1 MRRVGF
7 IVIILGI
14 LVCGISAPAQT
25 LPADL
30 SVVVTDAEQLAV
42 VGAACSL
49 TQAGKII
56 ATKITDENGAAT
68 FTGLRPGVYD
78 LHVEKEGFA
87 KFEKQDL
94 QPSKALTRIA
104 VTLNISTVSAEV
116 RVENPATNAN
126 TVESGSSLPA
136 GNIQRQA
143 VERLPLATKRVDE
156 AIPLVPGVIRSSD
169 GQISINGANEQQSAF
184 HVNGLNVSDPASGNF
199 RLNLPVD
206 AVESVQ
212 VFRHPY
218 SAEYGQFTGG
228 LTNIE
233 TRRGGDKWHYEINDF
248 LPDFRFINGKIVGVR
263 DDSPHV
269 NFNGPIFADKLYLSQ
284 SLGYT
289 VSKIPVRGLSFPNNE
304 TISESQSY
312 FTQIDGN
319 VNTKHSETFTFGYFP
334 ERQSFINLDFFRP
347 KAVTPNYKQ
356 KDFVTT
362 FRDNYALGDGLLQTS
377 VSIKRFEAHIWGQ
390 GEAGQILTPTGERGN
405 YFAKQDRRS
414 SRIEF
419 FEFYELPPLNIFYG
433 KHNIKS
439 GFNFTDVSSRMN
451 YIERPVNVVR
461 FDGTLASRTTFETS
475 PMLSIRN
482 RTYTGFVQ
490 DRWILRQNFSL
501 DAGIRIEDQRIA
513 KGRNFA
519 PRAGFAWSPF
529 AGDKTILRGGVG
541 YFYDKVPLN
550 IRAFGQYPIRT
561 VTRFAAD
568 GQTATSQTR
577 FENVLVNDIG
587 LIPLD
592 FRRDKSETGFVP
604 VNLTWNLQLDQII
617 NSRLSLRA
625 NYTSS
630 NTSGLYIVTP
640 QTDFFGRR
648 AIVLTPSGR
657 ASYRALEVTAKIIL
671 PKSQQF
677 YVSYLRSKAKGD
689 LNDFNSYYGDF
700 GVPIIRLNR
709 SSNLSTDVPNR
720 LLAWGSISL
729 PRKILV
735 SPIVEWRTGFPYSI
749 ISETQNFVGIRNA
762 DNQRFPNFFSIDAE
776 ISKDFQVTKKYA
788 VRLSLKAFNISNHY
802 NPRNIRNNLG
812 DPQFGSFINSYNRY
826 FTGGFDILF

>member
-1 MRRVGF
+1 MRRVEY
-7 IVIILGI
+7 ILIIIGI

-25 LPADL
+25 LPTDL
-30 SVVVTDAEQLAV
+30 SVVVTDAQQLVV

-49 TQAGKII
+49 TQAGKVI

-68 FTGLRPGVYD
+68 FTGLRPGAYD
-78 LHVEKEGFA
+78 LRVEKEGFA
-87 KFEKQDL
+87 KFEKRAL
-94 QPSKALTRIA
+94 QPSKDLTQI
-104 VTLNISTVSAEV
+104 VVILNVSTVSAEV
-116 RVENPATNAN
+116 SVENQSTNAN
-126 TVESGSSLPA
+126 TVESGSFLPA
-136 GNIQRQA
+136 GNMQRQA

-218 SAEYGQFTGG
+218 SAEFGQFTGG

-248 LPDFRFINGKIVGVR
+248 LPDPRFINGKIVGIR

-269 NFNGPIFADKLYLSQ
+269 NFNGPIFADKLFISQ

-289 VSKIPVRGLSFPNNE
+289 ISKTPVRGLTFPNNE

-312 FTQIDGN
+312 FTQIDAN
-319 VNTKHSETFTFGYFP
+319 VTAKHSETFTFGYFP

-347 KAVTPNYKQ
+347 KPVTPNYKQ

-362 FRDNYALGDGLLQTS
+362 FRDNYDLGGGLLQTS

-390 GEAGQILTPTGERGN
+390 GAGDQTLTPTGERGN

-414 SRIEF
+414 SRVEF
-419 FEFYELPPLNIFYG
+419 FEFYEFPPFKFFYG
-433 KHNIKS
+433 RHNIKS
-439 GFNFTDVSSRMN
+439 GFNFTDVSSRMD
-451 YIERPVNVVR
+451 YVGRPVNVLR
-461 FDGTLASRTTFETS
+461 LDETLASRITFEAS
-475 PMLSIRN
+475 PRLSIRN
-482 RTYTGFVQ
+482 RTYTGFIQ
-490 DRWILRQNFSL
+490 DRWILRQNLSL

-519 PRAGFAWSPF
+519 PRVGFAWSPF

-550 IRAFGQYPIRT
+550 IRAFGQYPVRT

-568 GQTATSQTR
+568 GQTVTSQTR
-577 FENVLVNDIG
+577 FENVLVDDIN
-587 LIPLD
+587 LVPLD
-592 FRRDKSETGFVP
+592 FRRDKAATGFVP

-617 NSRLSLRA
+617 NARLSLRV

-630 NTSGLYIVTP
+630 NTNSLYVVTP

-648 AIVLTPSGR
+648 AIVLTPGGQ
-657 ASYRALEVTAKIIL
+657 ASYRALELTAKFVL
-671 PKSQQF
+671 AKSEPF
-677 YVSYLRSKAKGD
+677 YVSYVRSKAFGD
-689 LNDFNSYYGDF
+689 LNDFNTYYGDF
-700 GVPIIRLNR
+700 GFPIIRFNH

-720 LLAWGSISL
+720 LLAWGSIPL
-729 PRKILV
+729 PKKILL

-776 ISKDFQVTKKYA
+776 VSKDIQVTKKYA
-788 VRLSLKAFNISNHY
+788 VRLSLKGFNLSNHF

-812 DPQFGSFINSYNRY
+812 DPQFGNFLNSYNRY
-826 FTGGFDILF
+826 FTAGFDILF